1 MNPELLLALGVV
13 AIVLVNALARRVGVA
28 APLVLV
34 LVGVGV
40 SLLPSV
46 PPVHVEPELILG
58 GVLPLLLYSSAV
70 SMPTMDFRREL
81 RSISGLSVVLV
92 VVTAL
97 GLGLFFSWA
106 IPGLDLATA
115 VALGA
120 VISPTDAVA
129 TTIVKRL
136 GAPPRVVTM
145 LEGESLLNDAS
156 ALVLLRSAIVATAAA
171 VSFGSV
177 VGDFVRA
184 VVVAVVIGAV
194 VGLLNLRV
202 RRAVRNPSAGTA
214 LSLTAPFLASVPTE
228 HFGASGLVAA
238 VTAGLVTGQ
247 GSVRY
252 LRAQDR
258 VFERTTWSTVGMVLE
273 GGLFLVM
280 GLQLDGLIEA
290 VQQQHRSAGTALALG
305 ACAVVITLLI
315 RSSYVTVL
323 LGIVARRTPT
333 VENVTARLDHV
344 QRRFDPGGARGG
356 DTSAHDERV
365 RAGWNRRVSR
375 WRADVAY
382 FERWPLGRRE
392 GALIVWA
399 GMRGAV
405 TVAAALTLPAGQDAA
420 AESERALLVL
430 IAYCAATL
438 SLLVQGGTLA
448 WVVGTLGL
456 RVEPGEKDAEERIE
470 LLDAM
475 SRAALEVVDDPG
487 LRRADGGTYDP
498 RALATVRDAHANR
511 TREARDGDTAEL
523 GTQLLELRL
532 RVIAAQRAVLV
543 AAREEGAVSSAALTV
558 ALEILDAEQVS
569 AELKTGDGDR
579 H

>member
-13 AIVLVNALARRVGVA
+13 AIVVVNAVARRVGVA

-40 SLLPSV
+40 SLLPAV

-92 VVTAL
+92 VATAV
-97 GLGLFFSWA
+97 GLGLFFSWV
-106 IPGLDLATA
+106 IPGLDLATGI
-115 VALGA
+115 ALGA

-184 VVVAVVIGAV
+184 VVIAVVIGAV
-194 VGLLNLRV
+194 VGTLNLRV

-214 LSLTAPFLASVPTE
+214 LSLTAPLLAAVPTE

-290 VQQQHRSAGTALALG
+290 VQEQDRSAGVALVLG

-315 RSSYVTVL
+315 RSGYVAVL
-323 LGIVARRTPT
+323 LGVVTRRTPT
-333 VENVTARLDHV
+333 GEEVAARLERA
-344 QRRFDPGGARGG
+344 RRAFDAHGDGAQG
-356 DTSAHDERV
+356 SAHAERV
-365 RAGWNRRVSR
+365 RAGWDRRVSR
-375 WRADVAY
+375 WQADLAY

-392 GALIVWA
+392 GVLIVWA

-405 TVAAALTLPAGQDAA
+405 TVAAALTLPAGQDAT

-430 IAYCAATL
+430 IAYCAAAL
-438 SLLVQGGTLA
+438 SLLVQGGTLS
-448 WVVGTLGL
+448 WVVRALGL
-456 RVEPGEKDAEERIE
+456 RVEPGEDDYEERVE

-475 SRAALEVVDDPG
+475 SRAALEVVDDPA
-487 LRRADGGTYDP
+487 LCRADGGRYDA
-498 RALATVRDAHANR
+498 RALASVRDSHAQR
-511 TREARDGDTAEL
+511 TREALQEDTAEL
-523 GTQLLELRL
+523 GAQLLELRL
-532 RVIAAQRAVLV
+532 RVIAAQREVLV
-543 AAREEGAVSSAALTV
+543 AAREEGVVSSAALTA
-558 ALEILDAEQVS
+558 ALEILDADQVS
-569 AELKTGDGDR
+569 AELRTDDDER
-579 H
+579 Q